1 MSIFQNIKMKTETL
15 FKLEDTVLK
24 MPGLYTLW
32 SVLYWTNL
40 YVLFND
46 STESTARTFNVLIT
60 VMSTLYCGG
69 AALNNI
75 YGNKMPST
83 LLVSAGPVHQYSFWL
98 LFAYFGGSSSVLGSS
113 GIALMNWVH
122 SIVVALFTVDMVV
135 KTWYTSL
142 YTDKYLEYVK
152 NFNNVVESTSV

>member
-1 MSIFQNIKMKTETL
+1 MKTETL